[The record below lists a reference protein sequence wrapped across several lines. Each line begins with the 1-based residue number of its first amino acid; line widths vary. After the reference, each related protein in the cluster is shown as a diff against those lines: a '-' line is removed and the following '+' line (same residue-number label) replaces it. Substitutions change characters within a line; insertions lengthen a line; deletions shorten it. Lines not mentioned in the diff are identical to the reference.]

1 MSRSRSQ
8 FRNPRNNPYQ
18 THDRTMVTVSN
29 SAAGSLWRWR
39 TELILFALVVL
50 ATAFLGNWVNATW
63 NLTGWPLLLVALGA
77 WLLPF
82 AALFA
87 VVPIRR
93 WFFAHAWCLITRH
106 RLQRLCHEAH
116 RLHTKAGRLPLILWI
131 RPTSVG
137 ERAHL
142 WLRAG
147 ICVEDIEAHISE
159 IRTACY
165 ARDARV
171 QVNPRWTHLVTLDI
185 IRRDTLAASTT
196 IVPLI
201 RDRQNQASSDA

>member
-1 MSRSRSQ
+1 MTRSRSQ
-8 FRNPRNNPYQ
+8 YRNPRNNPY
-18 THDRTMVTVSN
+18 HSYDHAMVIVSN

-39 TELILFALVVL
+39 TELALFALVVL
-50 ATAFLGNWVNATW
+50 ATVYLGNWIAATW
-63 NLTGWPLLLVALGA
+63 DLRGWPLLLIPLGCWALLLAVLLAVA
-77 WLLPF
+77 
-82 AALFA
+82 
-87 VVPIRR
+87 PIRR
-93 WFFAHAWCLITRH
+93 WIIAHAWCLIARH

-137 ERAHL
+137 ERVHL

-147 ICVEDIEAHISE
+147 ICFEDFEAHLSE

-171 QVNPRWTHLVTLDI
+171 QVTPRHTHLITLDL
-185 IRRDTLAASTT
+185 IRRDTLAATNT
-196 IVPLI
+196 VVPLI
-201 RDRQNQASSDA
+201 RDHQRTAEESG